1 MAEITMQ
8 FNVTEIPSL
17 QIGDIAYYST
27 PEELGG
33 FQNSNSMQEIG
44 TITSVTQVGSLLT
57 IMCNINENTIPPTET
72 DFIFFAKDNR
82 VNMASL
88 LGYYGLAKFSNNSIT
103 KAEMFSVSCEIDQ
116 SSK

>member
-17 QIGDIAYYST
+17 QIGDVAYYST
-27 PEELGG
+27 AEETGG
-33 FQNSNSMQEIG
+33 FQNANSMQEIG
-44 TITSVTQVGSLLT
+44 VVTGVTQVGTLLT
-57 IMCNINENTIPPTET
+57 LVCNINESTIPPTET

-88 LGYYGLAKFSNNSIT
+88 LGYHGLAKFKNNSMT
-103 KAEMFSVSCEIDQ
+103 KAEMFAVSCEIDQ

>member
-27 PEELGG
+27 PTELGG
-33 FQNSNSMQEIG
+33 FQNANSMQEIG
-44 TITSVTQVGSLLT
+44 TITSVTQAGTLLT
-57 IMCNINENTIPPTET
+57 IVCNINESTEPPTET

-82 VNMASL
+82 VNTASL
-88 LGYYGLAKFSNNSIT
+88 LGYYGLAKFKNNSLT
-103 KAEMFSVSCEIDQ
+103 KAEMFAASCEIDQ

>member
-8 FNVTEIPSL
+8 FNVTEVPSL
-17 QIGDIAYYST
+17 QIGDVAYYST
-27 PEELGG
+27 PEALGG

-44 TITSVTQVGSLLT
+44 TITGVTQVDSLLT
-57 IMCNINENTIPPTET
+57 IICNIDESAIPPTET

-82 VNMASL
+82 VNVASL
-88 LGYYGLAKFSNNSIT
+88 LGYYGLAKFKNNST
-103 KAEMFSVSCEIDQ
+103 TEAEMFSVSCEIDQ